1 MASSCISV
9 LCGTFI
15 GLLDPNPCSCRRIM
29 MIWSERRGFWTLAR
43 IPFAVTKRHREQPFR
58 RFCCQFLWVFFS
70 KTTIL
75 GTIFDIPGI
84 SVPGH
89 QTGNSWFV
97 HIESQHKVPDWT
109 MPMALSRL
117 VNRTISLLNTWPID
131 HGPDRISILKLSRSN
146 FCEHTPPVDL
156 VLNLL
161 QIWCNIHSFY
171 HTDTQM
177 ADLHNGIRHAQI
189 NSRRPTLIIYTKTL
203 DGAEHILS
211 SLYHDIEYN

>member
-1 MASSCISV
+1 MQTNYDGLVWETGILDISSDTTRCDKTAPSSHSRDSV
-9 LCGTFI
+9 VSLCG
-15 GLLDPNPCSCRRIM
+15 
-29 MIWSERRGFWTLAR
+29 
-43 IPFAVTKRHREQPFR
+43 
-58 RFCCQFLWVFFS
+58 VFS
-70 KTTIL
+70 GTTIL

-89 QTGNSWFV
+89 QTGNRWFV
-97 HIESQHKVPDWT
+97 HRKSKKHHAWHKVPDWT

-117 VNRTISLLNTWPID
+117 VNQTISWLNTWPID
-131 HGPDRISILKLSRSN
+131 HGPDRISILKLSRSH
-146 FCEHTPPVDL
+146 FCEHTPPLDL

-177 ADLHNGIRHAQI
+177 ADLHNSIWHAQI
-189 NSRRPTLIIYTKTL
+189 NSRTLIIYTKTL

-211 SLYHDIEYN
+211 SLCRIWLNNIK